1 MPHTAKDVPRR
12 LSKHVMWHMSN
23 IYAILWST
31 VKTLMITKLTIQSY
45 VQIYSSTGS
54 MFTVQYQREEVMSK
68 KEVTVQKMY
77 TKFTVFKLQMQILG
91 NMCVYLR
98 YHIWAL
104 FILLIFFWSWRIP
117 YSSASADGGQPGMY
131 ISTGIIRSQP
141 RTTAYE

>member
-1 MPHTAKDVPRR
+1 
-12 LSKHVMWHMSN
+12 
-23 IYAILWST
+23 
-31 VKTLMITKLTIQSY
+31 MITKLTIQSY

-98 YHIWAL
+98 YHI
-104 FILLIFFWSWRIP
+104 
-117 YSSASADGGQPGMY
+117 
-131 ISTGIIRSQP
+131 
-141 RTTAYE
+141 